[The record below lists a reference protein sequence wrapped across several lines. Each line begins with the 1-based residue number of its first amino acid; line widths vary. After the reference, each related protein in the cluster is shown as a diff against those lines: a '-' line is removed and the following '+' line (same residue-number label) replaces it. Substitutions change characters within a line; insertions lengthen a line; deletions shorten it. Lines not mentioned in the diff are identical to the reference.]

1 MGRIKGVFIM
11 DIETKNNKAF
21 IKIHLK
27 EFNLFD
33 IVEAKIYIGSPK
45 DFIES
50 AEWLKYSIIKEGI

>member
-1 MGRIKGVFIM
+1 M